1 MLGHTLQQIYERTF
15 NVHELIINI
24 LFISS
29 HLHATGLPVISS
41 CTVAPDVN
49 WRYVT
54 PSTQVFVGA
63 PVIEAIFLSILPQAE
78 RQIES
83 MNVVNIIFI
92 GVSPIAISEFDSG
105 GYLITLII

>member
-1 MLGHTLQQIYERTF
+1 M
-15 NVHELIINI
+15 
-24 LFISS
+24 S

-54 PSTQVFVGA
+54 PSTQVFVGS
-63 PVIEAIFLSILPQAE
+63 PVIDAIFLSILPQPE

-83 MNVVNIIFI
+83 MNVVMIIFI
-92 GVSPIAISEFDSG
+92 NGLLLSLFLN
-105 GYLITLII
+105 LILENM